1 MVRSNLSTIPAGLA
15 WGTSVLFSP
24 FLVPVATAAG
34 VVYKHADPQ
43 NALRWLAIVVL
54 FVTVLPALS
63 IAVMVR
69 FSKVSDLHL
78 QNREERFLPLCCTLI
93 SMIVGTFLL
102 YRLGAA
108 REIVWAGVAYITNSV
123 IFSAIT
129 PLWKISFHSSVATGC
144 VTVLVMLVSPLFGWL
159 FLLVPL
165 ISWARVYRK
174 RHTLLQTVVGA
185 VLAVGNTVIVL
196 HIVQLGSQ
204 S

>member
-1 MVRSNLSTIPAGLA
+1 MTRSNLSTIPAGIA
-15 WGTSVLFSP
+15 WGTSVVFSP
-24 FLVPVATAAG
+24 FLVPIATAVG
-34 VVYKHADPQ
+34 VVQKYADPQ
-43 NALRWLAIVVL
+43 DVLRWLVIVVV
-54 FVTVLPALS
+54 FITVLPVLS
-63 IAVMVR
+63 IALMVR
-69 FSKVSDLHL
+69 SDRVSDFHL
-78 QNREERFLPLCCTLI
+78 QNREERLLPLCCTLV
-93 SMIVGTFLL
+93 SMIVGTVLL
-102 YRLGAA
+102 HQLGAA

-144 VTVLVMLVSPLFGWL
+144 VTVLVMLVNPQFAWL

-185 VLAVGNTVIVL
+185 VLAVSATVIVL
-196 HIVQLGSQ
+196 HIVRLGSQ

>member
-1 MVRSNLSTIPAGLA
+1 MARRNLSTIPAGIAL
-15 WGTSVLFSP
+15 GTSVLFSP
-24 FLVPVATAAG
+24 FLVPIATAAG

-43 NALRWLAIVVL
+43 NALRWLVIVVL
-54 FVTVLPALS
+54 FVTVLPTLS
-63 IAVMVR
+63 IVVMVR

-144 VTVLVMLVSPLFGWL
+144 VTVLVILVNPHFGWL

-165 ISWARVYRK
+165 IAWARVYRK

-185 VLAVGNTVIVL
+185 VLAVSNTVIVL

>member
-1 MVRSNLSTIPAGLA
+1 MARSNLSTIPAGIAL
-15 WGTSVLFSP
+15 GISVLFSP
-24 FLVPVATAAG
+24 FLVPIVTAVG

-43 NALRWLAIVVL
+43 NALYWLAIVVL
-54 FVTVLPALS
+54 FVTVLPVLS

-69 FSKVSDLHL
+69 LSKVSDLHL

-93 SMIVGTFLL
+93 SMIVGTVLL
-102 YRLGAA
+102 HRLGAA
-108 REIVWAGVAYITNSV
+108 REIVWAGIAYITNSV

-144 VTVLVMLVSPLFGWL
+144 VTVLVMLVNPQFGWL

-196 HIVQLGSQ
+196 HIVRLSGQ